1 LPADPRLHPRARLKP
16 HTPAATASESA
27 SPDTVDA
34 ALSARIEAIDTLL
47 PQTQCTKCG
56 YGGCLPYA
64 RAIVA
69 DGAPIDRCPP
79 GGVGGIVLLAAATGR
94 PVLPEVDPACGSA
107 QPRRIARIV
116 GELCIG
122 CTKCIQACPVDAIAG
137 AARRL
142 HAVIPELCSGC
153 DLCVAP
159 CPVDCIEMIEP
170 PPALAAW
177 APSDADAARARHRQR
192 ARRLERVAAE
202 DLERHGD
209 EAHAKLD
216 ALAAAPQHA
225 AVLRKRATVEAAI
238 ARARARLETPR

>member
-1 LPADPRLHPRARLKP
+1 M
-16 HTPAATASESA
+16 
-27 SPDTVDA
+27 
-34 ALSARIEAIDTLL
+34 
-47 PQTQCTKCG
+47 
-56 YGGCLPYA
+56 
-64 RAIVA
+64 
-69 DGAPIDRCPP
+69 
-79 GGVGGIVLLAAATGR
+79 LLAAATGR
-94 PVLPEVDPACGSA
+94 PVLPEVDPACGTV

-116 GELCIG
+116 AALCIG

-137 AARRL
+137 APRRL

-177 APSDADAARARHRQR
+177 ARSDADAARARHRQR

-202 DLERHGD
+202 DLARHAD

-216 ALAAAPQHA
+216 ALAAEPQDA
-225 AVLRKRATVEAAI
+225 AILRKRATVEAAI
-238 ARARARLETPR
+238 ARARARLEAPR